1 MERQRNRKEK
11 NPRRC
16 YGAEPY
22 QKLSSV
28 PRPNYVLCIIGK
40 KRQRQARK
48 VNKVCHAANRSRLL
62 SQILLFLKKCT
73 YIFDNA
79 YLIEI
84 SRLSVKIL

>member
-11 NPRRC
+11 ILGDVMGQSHIRT
-16 YGAEPY
+16 
-22 QKLSSV
+22 SV
-28 PRPNYVLCIIGK
+28 PQPNCVFCIIGK
-40 KRQRQARK
+40 KRQRQTRK
-48 VNKVCHAANRSRLL
+48 VNIVCHAANRSRLL